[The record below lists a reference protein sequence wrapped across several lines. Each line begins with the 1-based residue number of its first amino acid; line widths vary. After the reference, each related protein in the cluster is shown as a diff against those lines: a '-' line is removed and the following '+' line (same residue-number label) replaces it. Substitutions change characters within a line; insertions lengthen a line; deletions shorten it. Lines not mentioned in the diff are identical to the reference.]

1 VETGNLSILSQS
13 KNFHIGIKLSSEGE
27 VFLVY
32 SLNVL
37 NVVELLLV
45 ELLAEV
51 LLILVPVGHVLS
63 TCIGELLHEV
73 LVVSVGFSEVRS
85 STSLLALGV
94 RFIGGVEVADLAVT
108 LVEFS
113 VVFVVHFADICLV
126 AIVLRLEIVFVPLV

>member
-1 VETGNLSILSQS
+1 
-13 KNFHIGIKLSSEGE
+13 
-27 VFLVY
+27 LVD

-63 TCIGELLHEV
+63 TGICELLHEV
-73 LVVSVGFSEVRS
+73 FVVSVGFSEVRS

-94 RFIGGVEVADLAVT
+94 GLIGDVEVADLAVT

-113 VVFVVHFADICLV
+113 VVLVVHFADICLV

>member
-1 VETGNLSILSQS
+1 VKTGNLSILSQS
-13 KNFHIGIKLSSEGE
+13 KSLHISIKLSGMGK
-27 VFLVY
+27 VFLVD

-51 LLILVPVGHVLS
+51 LLILVPVRHVLS
-63 TCIGELLHEV
+63 TSIGELFHEV

-94 RFIGGVEVADLAVT
+94 GLVGDVEVTDLAVT

-113 VVFVVHFADICLV
+113 VMFVVHFADISLV
-126 AIVLRLEIVFVPLV
+126 AIVLRLEIIFVPLV